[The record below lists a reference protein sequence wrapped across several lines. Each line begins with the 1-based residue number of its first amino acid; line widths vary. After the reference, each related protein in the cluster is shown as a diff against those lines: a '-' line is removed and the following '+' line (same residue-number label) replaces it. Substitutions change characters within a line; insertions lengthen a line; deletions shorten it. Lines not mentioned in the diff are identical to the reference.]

1 VALIESFVNRTLPDV
16 FGCPLPIVE
25 QAVFD
30 SLRDWADKT
39 WTIRSGFSVSVDA
52 LGDNNDAA
60 TADLSAVVPTN
71 HRIIALDNFML
82 NGGAMPLVLRE
93 LVAMQDENYLATAGF
108 RYFDIP
114 SATSFRV
121 YPSVVG
127 DIFDGQA
134 ICIPLEAAD
143 EVPDILYDE
152 WVEPIVA
159 GAKARLLSMPQKGW
173 SNPEY
178 ATELRRAV
186 RRGML
191 AANRKYNKSR
201 TRGALR
207 VQPRSF
213 TNG

>member
-1 VALIESFVNRTLPDV
+1 VALIENFVNRTLPDV

-25 QAVFD
+25 QAVYD

-39 WTIRSGFSVSVDA
+39 WTIRAGFSVSVA
-52 LGDNNDAA
+52 SLGANNSAA
-60 TADLSAVVPTN
+60 TLDLSAVVPTA
-71 HRIIALDNFML
+71 HRIIALDNFMT
-82 NGGAMPLVLRE
+82 NGAFMPLVLRE

-114 SATSFRV
+114 TTNTVRV
-121 YPSVVG
+121 YPSLVG

-134 ICIPLEAAD
+134 ISIPLETAT

-159 GAKARLLSMPQKGW
+159 GAKWRLLSMPNKGW
-173 SNPEY
+173 SNPEF
-178 ATELRRAV
+178 ARELQVAV

-191 AANRKYNKSR
+191 AANRRYNKNR
-201 TRGALR
+201 TRASLE

-213 TNG
+213 GNG